1 MSGQERGTCFVG
13 KKDKKPT
20 KKAGATVEET
30 VEAKTEEKV
39 EAKVEKNTGILTVK
53 TSTGK
58 IFKVSRAYYNKYQKI
73 LTIA

>member
-1 MSGQERGTCFVG
+1 MS
-13 KKDKKPT
+13 KKAKKPT
-20 KKAGATVEET
+20 KKA
-30 VEAKTEEKV
+30 
-39 EAKVEKNTGILTVK
+39 EAKVEEKTTVKAEAKETGILTVK

>member
-1 MSGQERGTCFVG
+1 MS
-13 KKDKKPT
+13 KKAKKPT
-20 KKAGATVEET
+20 KKAKATAEET
-30 VEAKTEEKV
+30 VEAKTE
-39 EAKVEKNTGILTVK
+39 AKVEEKTMDKTTVKAEAKETGILTVK